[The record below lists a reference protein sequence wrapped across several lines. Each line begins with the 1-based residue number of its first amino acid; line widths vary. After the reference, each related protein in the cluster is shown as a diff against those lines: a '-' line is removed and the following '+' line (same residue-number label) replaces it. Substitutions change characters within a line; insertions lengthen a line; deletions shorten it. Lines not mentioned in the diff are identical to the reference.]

1 MSSASPDSG
10 ALDAATLSQ
19 LREVIT
25 RAVAEDVGS
34 GDITTESTVPADSV
48 STATFLAKD
57 DGVLSGLAAAEEIF
71 RAVDDKLK
79 VSWSARDG
87 DAVSKG
93 TRFGS
98 VVGSTRSLLVAE
110 RLVLNLMQRM
120 SGVATATALFVR
132 TMNAPHTRLLDTR
145 KTVPGLRLLDKLA
158 VRHGGG
164 VNHRV
169 GLYDMVLI
177 KDNHIEAA
185 GGIPN
190 AVKAARAYL
199 EQKGSAAKGIQVEVE
214 ARTLD
219 EVRDVLACGG
229 QVQRVLL
236 DNMVRSNEDGQTDTS
251 MLEQALQI
259 IRQHQTSSSDADA
272 AAPRLLTEASGN
284 VNLRTIAAIGK
295 TGVDFVSVGALTHS
309 VTALDIS
316 MKIKLG
322 QQQSQ

>member
-1 MSSASPDSG
+1 MAASNVPSP
-10 ALDAATLSQ
+10 ALDEPTLTQ
-19 LREVIT
+19 LRDVIT
-25 RAVAEDVGS
+25 RALAEDVGS
-34 GDITTESTVPADSV
+34 GDVTTESTVPADSV

-57 DGVLSGLAAAEEIF
+57 DGVLSGLAAADEIF
-71 RAVDDKLK
+71 ARVDDKLK
-79 VSWSARDG
+79 VNWTARDG
-87 DAVSKG
+87 DAVTKG
-93 TRFGS
+93 TRFGT

-120 SGVATATALFVR
+120 SGIATASALYVR

-185 GGIPN
+185 GGILN

-199 EQKGSAAKGIQVEVE
+199 AQRPSAANIQVEVE

-219 EVRDVLACGG
+219 EVRDVLTCGA
-229 QVQRVLL
+229 QVQRILL
-236 DNMVRSNEDGQTDTS
+236 DNMVRMREDGQTDTS
-251 MLEQALQI
+251 VLEQALQI
-259 IRQHQTSSSDADA
+259 IRDHASASSDV
-272 AAPRLLTEASGN
+272 PRLLTEASGN
-284 VNLRTIAAIGK
+284 VNLRTIAAIGR

-322 QQQSQ
+322 QQ